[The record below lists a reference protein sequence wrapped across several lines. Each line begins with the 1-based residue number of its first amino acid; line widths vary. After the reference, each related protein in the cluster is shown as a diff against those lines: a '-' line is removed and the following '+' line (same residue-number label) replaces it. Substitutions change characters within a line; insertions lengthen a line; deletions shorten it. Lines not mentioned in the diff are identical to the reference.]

1 MEMKPKYNPQ
11 EVEAGRYQKWL
22 DQELF
27 KPSDHSDKPTYTIV
41 IPPPNVTGKLHLG
54 HAWDTTL
61 QDILT
66 RMKRM
71 QGYETLYLP
80 GMDHAG
86 IATQA
91 KVEAKMREEGISRHD
106 IGREKFLEKAW
117 EWKEEYASFIRQQ
130 WAKLGLGLDY
140 SRERFTL
147 DSGLSQAVR
156 KVFVD
161 MYNKGLIYRGE
172 RIINWDPAARTALS
186 DIEVVHEDV
195 NGKFY
200 HFKYPFADGEGYME
214 IATTRPETML
224 GDTAIVVN
232 PDDERYQDV
241 IGKTVILPVVGREL
255 PIIADDYVD
264 KEFGSGAMKVTPAH
278 DPNDFEIGNRHN
290 LERIVV
296 MDEAGRMN
304 AEAGKYEG
312 MDRFECRKQLVKDL
326 LEEGLVIKIDDHVH
340 SVGHSERSGAV
351 VEPYLSTQWFVK
363 MAPLAEQALNNQKTN
378 GRIEFVPPRFEKTF
392 NRWMEEIRDWTIS
405 RQLWWGHQI
414 PAWYHNET
422 GELYVGEEA
431 PVDIENW
438 TQDEDVLD
446 TWFSSALWPFS
457 TLGWPNEDAADYQRF
472 YPTNVLV
479 TGYDIIFF
487 WVARMIFQGLEFTGQ
502 KPFNDVLLHGL
513 VRAEDGRKMSKSL
526 GNGVDPMDV
535 IDQYGAD
542 SLRYFL
548 ATGSSPGHDLRYS
561 IEKVESV
568 WNFINKI
575 WNAARFSLMNIGDS
589 FKFEDINLSS
599 DLSVADQWILTRLN
613 ETIDTVTQLSDKYEF
628 GEVGRVLYNF
638 IWDEFCDWYIEM
650 SKIPMNGDD
659 EVQKNVTRSVLSYA
673 LDRIMRL
680 LHPFMP
686 FVTEHIWQNLPH
698 EGESIV
704 TSAWPTVDASLVF
717 EESKDV
723 MEQLVEII
731 KAVRQSRLEVNT
743 PLSKEI
749 PIKIQ
754 AKNETI
760 QQLLKTNQHYLER
773 FCNPST
779 LEIETQIDIPDK
791 AMTTVVA
798 AGEVILPIEGLIDMD
813 KELERLE
820 KDLQKWQKELDR
832 VNKKLSNENFVN
844 KAPEHVINEEK
855 EKQVKYQ
862 EKYDG
867 VKARIEQLK
876 A

>member
-27 KPSDHSDKPTYTIV
+27 KPSDHSDKPTFTIV

-186 DIEVVHEDV
+186 DIEVVHEDI

-561 IEKVESV
+561 TEKVESV

-686 FVTEHIWQNLPH
+686 FVTEHIWQNLLH

>member
-232 PDDERYQDV
+232 PDDERYQEV

-561 IEKVESV
+561 TEKVESV

>member
-27 KPSDHSDKPTYTIV
+27 KPSDHSDKPTFTIV

-561 IEKVESV
+561 TEKVESV

-832 VNKKLSNENFVN
+832 VNKKLSNDNFVN

-867 VKARIEQLK
+867 VKARIKQLK

>member
-561 IEKVESV
+561 TEKVESV

-779 LEIETQIDIPDK
+779 LEIETQIDISDK

>member
-27 KPSDHSDKPTYTIV
+27 KPSDHSDKPTFTIV

-186 DIEVVHEDV
+186 DIEVVHEDI

-561 IEKVESV
+561 TEKVESV

-613 ETIDTVTQLSDKYEF
+613 ETTDTVTQLSDKYEF

>member
-1 MEMKPKYNPQ
+1 MKPKYNPQ

-27 KPSDHSDKPTYTIV
+27 KPSDHSDKPTFTIV

-186 DIEVVHEDV
+186 DIEVVHEDI

-561 IEKVESV
+561 TEKVESV

-686 FVTEHIWQNLPH
+686 FVTEHIWQNLLH

>member
-1 MEMKPKYNPQ
+1 MKPKYNPQ

-27 KPSDHSDKPTYTIV
+27 KPNDHSDKPTYTIV

-106 IGREKFLEKAW
+106 IGREKFLEKTW

-561 IEKVESV
+561 TEKVESV

>member
-1 MEMKPKYNPQ
+1 KIQ
-11 EVEAGRYQKWL
+11 
-22 DQELF
+22 
-27 KPSDHSDKPTYTIV
+27 
-41 IPPPNVTGKLHLG
+41 
-54 HAWDTTL
+54 
-61 QDILT
+61 
-66 RMKRM
+66 
-71 QGYETLYLP
+71 
-80 GMDHAG
+80 
-86 IATQA
+86 
-91 KVEAKMREEGISRHD
+91 
-106 IGREKFLEKAW
+106 
-117 EWKEEYASFIRQQ
+117 
-130 WAKLGLGLDY
+130 GLDY

-561 IEKVESV
+561 TEKVESV

>member
-304 AEAGKYEG
+304 DEAGKYEG

-561 IEKVESV
+561 TEKVESV

>member
-1 MEMKPKYNPQ
+1 MKPKYNPQ

-27 KPSDHSDKPTYTIV
+27 KPSDHSDKPTFTIV

-186 DIEVVHEDV
+186 DIEVVHEDI

-561 IEKVESV
+561 TEKVESV

-704 TSAWPTVDASLVF
+704 TSAWPTVDASFVF

>member
-11 EVEAGRYQKWL
+11 EVEAGRYQQWV
-22 DQELF
+22 DNGYF
-27 KPSDHSDKPTYTIV
+27 KATRDENKQPYTIV

-61 QDILT
+61 QDIIT

-71 QGYETLYLP
+71 QGYDTLYLP

-91 KVEAKMREEGISRHD
+91 KVEAKLNEQGISRHD
-106 IGREKFLEKAW
+106 LGREKFLEQVW
-117 EWKEEYASFIRQQ
+117 DWKEEYASFIRKQ

-147 DSGLSQAVR
+147 DDGLSKAVR

-172 RIINWDPAARTALS
+172 YIINWDPVAQTALS
-186 DIEVVHEDV
+186 DIEVIHEDV
-195 NGKFY
+195 QGKFY
-200 HFKYPFADGEGYME
+200 HFKYPYADGDGYID

-232 PDDERYQDV
+232 PEDDRYKDV
-241 IGKTVILPVVGREL
+241 IGKKVILPIVGREL
-255 PIIADDYVD
+255 PILADDYVD
-264 KEFGSGAMKVTPAH
+264 IEFGSGAMKVTPAH

-296 MDEAGRMN
+296 MDESGKMN
-304 AEAGKYEG
+304 DKAGKYEG
-312 MDRFECRKQLVKDL
+312 MDRFECREQLVEDL
-326 LEEGLVIKIDDHVH
+326 KNEDLVIKIEEHEH
-340 SVGHSERSGAV
+340 AVGHSERSGAV

-363 MAPLAEQALNNQKTN
+363 MKPLAEQALNNQKTDQRVN
-378 GRIEFVPPRFEKTF
+378 FVPPRFEKTF

-414 PAWYHNET
+414 PAWYHKET
-422 GELYVGEEA
+422 GELYVAEEA
-431 PVDIENW
+431 PEDIENW
-438 TQDEDVLD
+438 VQDEDVLD

-457 TLGWPNEDAADYQRF
+457 TLGWPDVEAKDFQHY
-472 YPTNVLV
+472 YPTNALI

-487 WVARMIFQGLEFTGQ
+487 WVARMIFQGVEFTEQ
-502 KPFNDVLLHGL
+502 RPFEDVLLHGL

-526 GNGVDPMDV
+526 GNGVDPMEV
-535 IDQYGAD
+535 IDEYGAD

-561 IEKVESV
+561 TEKVEAV

-575 WNAARFSLMNIGDS
+575 WNAARFSIMNIGDD
-589 FKFEDINLSS
+589 FKVEDV
-599 DLSVADQWILTRLN
+599 DLSGQLSLADKWILTRLN
-613 ETIDTVTQLSDKYEF
+613 ETIETVTDLSDKYEF
-628 GEVGRVLYNF
+628 GEVGRALYNF

-659 EVQKNVTRSVLSYA
+659 EDQKQVTRSVLTYV
-673 LDRIMRL
+673 LDQTMRM

-686 FVTEHIWQNLPH
+686 FVTEQIWQNLPH
-698 EGESIV
+698 EGETIV
-704 TSAWPTVDASLVF
+704 TAEWPRVRKEFIF
-717 EESKDV
+717 EDSKET

-731 KAVRQSRLEVNT
+731 KSVRQSRQEVET
-743 PLSKEI
+743 PLSKAI
-749 PIKIQ
+749 PIFIQ
-754 AKNETI
+754 AKNDQVKATLI
-760 QQLLKTNQHYLER
+760 DNQNYIDR
-773 FCNPST
+773 FCHPSE
-779 LEIETQIDIPDK
+779 LVIETSIDIPEK
-791 AMTTVVA
+791 AMTSVTA
-798 AGEVILPIEGLIDMD
+798 AGDVVLPLEGLIDMD
-813 KELERLE
+813 KEIARLE
-820 KDLQKWQKELDR
+820 KELDKWQKELDR
-832 VNKKLSNENFVN
+832 VNKKLANENFVN
-844 KAPEHVINEEK
+844 KAPEKIINEER
-855 EKQVKYQ
+855 EKQQNYQ

-867 VKARIEQLK
+867 VKERINQLK

>member
-561 IEKVESV
+561 TEKVESV

-589 FKFEDINLSS
+589 FKFEDIDLSGN
-599 DLSVADQWILTRLN
+599 LSVADQWILTRLN

>member
-27 KPSDHSDKPTYTIV
+27 KPNDHSDKPTYTIV

-130 WAKLGLGLDY
+130 WAKLALGLDY

-186 DIEVVHEDV
+186 DIEVVHEDI

-200 HFKYPFADGEGYME
+200 HFKYPFAGGEGYME

-241 IGKTVILPVVGREL
+241 IGKTVILPIVGREL

-278 DPNDFEIGNRHN
+278 DPNDFEIGNRHD

-363 MAPLAEQALNNQKTN
+363 MAPLAEQALNNQKTD

-431 PVDIENW
+431 PADIENW

-561 IEKVESV
+561 TEKVESV

-589 FKFEDINLSS
+589 FKFEDIDLSGH
-599 DLSVADQWILTRLN
+599 LSVADQWILTRLN

-650 SKIPMNGDD
+650 SKIPMNGHD
-659 EVQKNVTRSVLSYA
+659 EDQKNVTRSVLSYT

-704 TSAWPTVDASLVF
+704 TSAWPTVDQSLVF

-832 VNKKLSNENFVN
+832 VNKKLSNDNFVN

>member
-561 IEKVESV
+561 TEKVESV
-568 WNFINKI
+568 WNFINKV

>member
-1 MEMKPKYNPQ
+1 
-11 EVEAGRYQKWL
+11 
-22 DQELF
+22 
-27 KPSDHSDKPTYTIV
+27 
-41 IPPPNVTGKLHLG
+41 
-54 HAWDTTL
+54 
-61 QDILT
+61 
-66 RMKRM
+66 
-71 QGYETLYLP
+71 
-80 GMDHAG
+80 
-86 IATQA
+86 
-91 KVEAKMREEGISRHD
+91 
-106 IGREKFLEKAW
+106 
-117 EWKEEYASFIRQQ
+117 
-130 WAKLGLGLDY
+130 
-140 SRERFTL
+140 
-147 DSGLSQAVR
+147 
-156 KVFVD
+156 
-161 MYNKGLIYRGE
+161 
-172 RIINWDPAARTALS
+172 
-186 DIEVVHEDV
+186 
-195 NGKFY
+195 
-200 HFKYPFADGEGYME
+200 
-214 IATTRPETML
+214 
-224 GDTAIVVN
+224 
-232 PDDERYQDV
+232 
-241 IGKTVILPVVGREL
+241 
-255 PIIADDYVD
+255 
-264 KEFGSGAMKVTPAH
+264 GAMKVTPAH

-561 IEKVESV
+561 TEKVESV

-760 QQLLKTNQHYLER
+760 QQL
-773 FCNPST
+773 
-779 LEIETQIDIPDK
+779 
-791 AMTTVVA
+791 
-798 AGEVILPIEGLIDMD
+798 
-813 KELERLE
+813 
-820 KDLQKWQKELDR
+820 
-832 VNKKLSNENFVN
+832 
-844 KAPEHVINEEK
+844 
-855 EKQVKYQ
+855 
-862 EKYDG
+862 
-867 VKARIEQLK
+867 
-876 A
+876 

>member
-1 MEMKPKYNPQ
+1 MKPKYNPQ

-561 IEKVESV
+561 TEKVESV

-779 LEIETQIDIPDK
+779 LEIETQIDIADK

>member
-27 KPSDHSDKPTYTIV
+27 KPNDHSDKPTYTIV

-241 IGKTVILPVVGREL
+241 IGKTVILPIVGREL

-278 DPNDFEIGNRHN
+278 DPNDFEIGNRHD

-363 MAPLAEQALNNQKTN
+363 MAPLAEQALNNQKTD

-431 PVDIENW
+431 PADIENW

-561 IEKVESV
+561 TEKVESV

-589 FKFEDINLSS
+589 FKFEDIDLSGH
-599 DLSVADQWILTRLN
+599 LSVADQWILTRLN

-638 IWDEFCDWYIEM
+638 IWDEFCDWFIEM

-659 EVQKNVTRSVLSYA
+659 EAQKNVTRSVLSYT

-704 TSAWPTVDASLVF
+704 TSAWPTVDQSLVF

-779 LEIETQIDIPDK
+779 LEIETEIDIPDK

-832 VNKKLSNENFVN
+832 VNKKLSNDNFVN

>member
-561 IEKVESV
+561 TEKVESV

-779 LEIETQIDIPDK
+779 LEIETQIDIHDK

>member
-304 AEAGKYEG
+304 VEAGKYEG

-561 IEKVESV
+561 TEKVESV